1 MERKNNKLNSK
12 TQEKRQ
18 VLISL
23 SIEARALREEKKHT
37 ANTIEEAAF
46 WESRTINYMLLRW
59 TFPNIQGVENRR
71 GSYQKR
77 GESYCHMGTTK
88 ERNAQRYRRY

>member
-46 WESRTINYMLLRW
+46 WESRTINYMLLR
-59 TFPNIQGVENRR
+59 FFQGVENRR